1 MARELTIEQ
10 KRALAYLKLKGELAR
25 AAEIRQKVRAA
36 VAALDDLLERV
47 DEAEAR
53 VRPARDSWSV
63 QEIVDHLTVS
73 HRRSV
78 AELRALLRGEV
89 PEGGPVPASLVSEE
103 PLGPEWH
110 EAFQALRGVHES
122 LLELLAGADDTIPQ
136 DALAPVVMVVR
147 VDAGDGSTR
156 PLEWL
161 EQLDWKSYAMALRA
175 HVLGHA
181 GQVERA
187 LAAVRGIAGGD
198 PPAAGA

>member
-1 MARELTIEQ
+1 MARDLTIEQ

-36 VAALDDLLERV
+36 VAALDELLEHVGDR
-47 DEAEAR
+47 EAR
-53 VRPARDSWSV
+53 TRPAPGSWSV
-63 QEIVDHLTVS
+63 QEVVDHLAVS

-103 PLGPEWH
+103 PLGTEWR

-136 DALAPVVMVVR
+136 DARAPVVMVVP

-181 GQVERA
+181 GQVERT
-187 LAAVRGIAGGD
+187 LAAVRSSAGD
-198 PPAAGA
+198 EPPPAGA

>member
-1 MARELTIEQ
+1 VARELTIEQ

-53 VRPARDSWSV
+53 VRPAPDSWSV
-63 QEIVDHLTVS
+63 QEIVDHLAVS
-73 HRRSV
+73 HRRSLG
-78 AELRALLRGEV
+78 ELRSLLHGEM
-89 PEGGPVPASLVSEE
+89 PEGGPVPAGLLSDA
-103 PLGPEWH
+103 PLATPWK
-110 EAFQALRGVHES
+110 EALQALRGVHES
-122 LLELLAGADDTIPQ
+122 LLELLAGADDTISQ
-136 DALAPVVMVVR
+136 DARAAVVMVVR

-181 GQVERA
+181 GQVERT
-187 LAAVRGIAGGD
+187 LAAVRGIEGGD

>member
-1 MARELTIEQ
+1 VARELTIQQ

-53 VRPARDSWSV
+53 LRPAPDSWSV
-63 QEIVDHLTVS
+63 QEVVDHLTVS
-73 HRRSV
+73 HRRSLG
-78 AELRALLRGEV
+78 ELRSLLHGEM
-89 PEGGPVPASLVSEE
+89 PEGGPVPAGLLSDA
-103 PLGPEWH
+103 PLATPWK
-110 EAFQALRGVHES
+110 EALQALRRVHES
-122 LLELLAGADDTIPQ
+122 LLALLAGADDTIPQ
-136 DALAPVVMVVR
+136 DARAAVVMVVR

-181 GQVERA
+181 GQAERA
-187 LAAVRGIAGGD
+187 LAAVRGIAGGN
-198 PPAAGA
+198 PQPTGG